1 MADRPQLI
9 GIILCELIL
18 QDVLRRDAISC
29 VNIHSGVIAPAF
41 PVTLP
46 LIYGFAQLTGVS
58 KEFQYQFKVANP
70 TGEVIAF
77 SPLTPV
83 QPLPNENVTHKI
95 INAFTG
101 LTFESEGTY
110 LFLLEVDGQPLG
122 ALPFQ
127 VVQMAE
133 EPTAAGTPA

>member
-1 MADRPQLI
+1 
-9 GIILCELIL
+9 
-18 QDVLRRDAISC
+18 
-29 VNIHSGVIAPAF
+29 
-41 PVTLP
+41 
-46 LIYGFAQLTGVS
+46 VS
-58 KEFQYQFKVANP
+58 QEFEYQFKVANP
-70 TGEVIAF
+70 KGEVIAY

-110 LFLLEVDGQPLG
+110 LFLLEVDKQPLG

-127 VVQMAE
+127 VVQMVE
-133 EPTAAGTPA
+133 EVAGANA

>member
-1 MADRPQLI
+1 MGDQPQLI

-29 VNIHSGVIAPAF
+29 VNIHSGVISPSF

-58 KEFQYQFKVANP
+58 KEFSYQFKVANP
-70 TGEVIAF
+70 KGEVIAY

-83 QPLPNENVTHKI
+83 QPLPNQNVTHKI

-101 LTFESEGTY
+101 LTFEVEGSY
-110 LFLLEVDGQPLG
+110 LFILEVDGKVIG

-127 VVQMAE
+127 VVQMSE
-133 EPTAAGTPA
+133 EQVATA